1 MPSQKQLKW
10 SQLRVGLTVL
20 FASITLG
27 VLTFLMSGTTGL
39 FTPKIILKS
48 YFDNAGGLREGAPVR
63 LQGVDVGNVTKVRVV
78 ADKPLTPVEVTLK
91 VTSRYRAL
99 MKKDSVTSLSTAG
112 VLGETY
118 IDIDSSHAKGPA
130 VSDGDTL
137 ATRETPDIQD
147 VVRQSQGTLQNLDAL
162 LKRTDRILAFVE
174 SGQGSIGKLIYD
186 PQLYNQF
193 ASTVNE
199 FKGIVDQIRNG
210 EGSLGKLVSDDEAYN
225 KVISAVDKLN
235 AIVDD
240 MQQGKGTAGKFLKD
254 PGLYNNA
261 NDTIANVKRL
271 TDDINAGKGALGK
284 LAKDDALAQKLDNTI
299 TKLSVLTDRLEAGE
313 GTAGKLFKDPSLYNN
328 TDQMLIET
336 RQLVKSI
343 RENPKQYLT
352 FKVKVF

>member
-27 VLTFLMSGTTGL
+27 VLTFLMSGTSGL
-39 FTPKIILKS
+39 FTPKLTLHS
-48 YFDNAGGLREGAPVR
+48 YFDNAGGLRDGAPVR
-63 LQGVDVGNVTKVRVV
+63 LQGVDVGNVTNVRVV
-78 ADKPLTPVEVTLK
+78 GDKPLTPVEVTVK
-91 VTSRYRAL
+91 VTSRYRA
-99 MKKDSVTSLSTAG
+99 MIKKDSVTSLSTVG

-118 IDIDSSHAKGPA
+118 IDIDSSHAKGPQI
-130 VSDGDTL
+130 SDGDTL

-147 VVRQSQGTLQNLDAL
+147 VVRASQGTLQNLDAL

-186 PQLYNQF
+186 PNLYNQF
-193 ASTVNE
+193 AATVNE

-225 KVISAVDKLN
+225 KVIAAVDKLN

-240 MQQGKGTAGKFLKD
+240 LQQGKGTAGKFLKD

-261 NDTIANVKRL
+261 NDTIANVKKL
-271 TDDINAGKGALGK
+271 TDDINAGKGTLGK
-284 LAKDDALAQKLDNTI
+284 LTKDDALAQKLDNTI
-299 TKLSVLTDRLEAGE
+299 TKLSML
-313 GTAGKLFKDPSLYNN
+313 